1 MPDKAKNEVKTQT
14 KKIGDF
20 KFSTYEGD
28 SLKNND
34 FKELVERAKENQSFA
49 SENLSSNTP
58 AVVKVTSGG
67 KSIQLV
73 GFKSKDDKDELR
85 AMVIKTPDGHV
96 YDINPPIKLKFDAE
110 TDVKQGKSRG
120 AVTDDSAKKL
130 VESLKIRL
138 TPKELNDFF
147 GKEGEKVKG
156 ITEVVGDIPRFPVKN
171 VDGVVLMQ
179 TPPRP
184 VEPKQ
189 R

>member
-1 MPDKAKNEVKTQT
+1 MPDKAKHEMKPHT
-14 KKIGDF
+14 KKIDVF
-20 KFSTYEGD
+20 TFATYEGVD
-28 SLKNND
+28 LKEQG

-85 AMVIKTPDGHV
+85 AMVIKTPDGHLHDV
-96 YDINPPIKLKFDAE
+96 NPPIKLKFDAE
-110 TDVKQGKSRG
+110 TDVKQGKSKG

-179 TPPRP
+179 TPPKP
-184 VEPKQ
+184 AEPKQ